1 MSEVSTDAAVTY
13 AAQGDAT
20 KFKDT
25 INDLLM
31 GKVADA
37 LEVEKINVAQSMFA
51 DEEDVQ
57 QQDDA
62 DYEPEEE
69 GSDED
74 I

>member
-51 DEEDVQ
+51 DE
-57 QQDDA
+57 A